1 MEPFRLM
8 VVWMVV
14 EANYGMAS
22 SEGRVLWQMLD
33 RIEPAREERVMP
45 VQNTVRA
52 VGPGQCRCLL
62 SMVMVLQDLGGPW
75 GSADPGAGDAL
86 G

>member
-14 EANYGMAS
+14 EANYGMAF
-22 SEGRVLWQMLD
+22 SEGRLLWQMLD

-52 VGPGQCRCLL
+52 VGPVKCRCLL
-62 SMVMVLQDLGGPW
+62 PMVLQGLGVPW
-75 GSADPGAGDAL
+75 GPADPAAGDAP